1 MTEDFVWE
9 SLDGVLVRRVPWEY
23 GCMGT
28 PAQGLARLHAAASS
42 GELDALCAAHHIRV
56 LTVYGSAAGGEA
68 AARDL
73 DIGVI
78 TERVGL
84 DVVALIADLID
95 LTGTGC
101 VDLAHLNRAGPV
113 LKERALVGSIG
124 LYESEAGALATAQA
138 AAIGE
143 RIDTDPMRRLDLE
156 LLSR

>member
-1 MTEDFVWE
+1 
-9 SLDGVLVRRVPWEY
+9 
-23 GCMGT
+23 MGT
-28 PAQGLARLHAAASS
+28 PARGLARLRTAAAS
-42 GELDALCAAHHIRV
+42 GDLDALCTSHRIRV
-56 LTVYGSAAGGEA
+56 LTVYGSAAREEA

-78 TERVGL
+78 TEQEANL
-84 DVVALIADLID
+84 DVVALTADLID
-95 LTGTGC
+95 LTGTDS

-124 LYESEAGALATAQA
+124 LYERDAGALATAQA

>member
-1 MTEDFVWE
+1 MGAPTR
-9 SLDGVLVRRVPWEY
+9 GLVRL
-23 GCMGT
+23 C
-28 PAQGLARLHAAASS
+28 AAAAS
-42 GELDALCAAHHIRV
+42 GKLDALCAAHHIRI
-56 LTVYGSAAGGEA
+56 LTVYGSAARGEG

-78 TERVGL
+78 TDGADF
-84 DVVALIADLID
+84 DVVALTADLID
-95 LTGTGC
+95 LTGTDS

-124 LYESEAGALATAQA
+124 LYERDVGALATSQA

>member
-1 MTEDFVWE
+1 
-9 SLDGVLVRRVPWEY
+9 
-23 GCMGT
+23 MGA
-28 PAQGLARLHAAASS
+28 PAQGLARLRAATSS
-42 GELDALCAAHHIRV
+42 GELDALCASHHIRV
-56 LTVYGSAAGGEA
+56 LTVYGSAARGEGV
-68 AARDL
+68 ARDL

-78 TERVGL
+78 TEGADL
-84 DVVALIADLID
+84 DVVTLTADLMD
-95 LTGTGC
+95 LTGTDR

-124 LYESEAGALATAQA
+124 LYERDVGALATSQA

>member
-1 MTEDFVWE
+1 
-9 SLDGVLVRRVPWEY
+9 
-23 GCMGT
+23 MGA
-28 PAQGLARLHAAASS
+28 PAQGLARLRAATSS
-42 GELDALCAAHHIRV
+42 GELDALCASHHIRV
-56 LTVYGSAAGGEA
+56 LTVYGSAARGEG

-78 TERVGL
+78 TEGADL
-84 DVVALIADLID
+84 DVVTLTADLMD
-95 LTGTGC
+95 LTGTDR

-124 LYESEAGALATAQA
+124 LYEGDVGALATAQA